1 MQHTDPVTRAVVPPL
16 HVSTTF
22 YREPDNT
29 YPAGFIY
36 ARPDNQTVRDAESVI
51 AMLEAAGAGALLFA
65 SGMAAA
71 TSVFRALDP
80 GDHVVVS
87 RVMYWAL
94 RNWLAGE
101 ATRWGLRVEFVDS
114 DNLDDLR
121 AAVKPGR
128 TKLVYIETPGNP
140 LWTIT
145 DIAAAAEIAHQ
156 AGARLAVDSTA
167 ASPYHTQP
175 LALGADIVM
184 HAATKILNGHT
195 DVVCGA
201 LAGRVDDEFWA
212 RLKQIRDVGRRDR
225 RAVRSVSADARS
237 AHALRSRASAG
248 GERAE
253 ARGKTGRASEG
264 GRRVVS
270 GFDDAPGARSG
281 GASDEEWLRLHD
293 VGARRGGRAIG

>member
-1 MQHTDPVTRAVVPPL
+1 MASGSDEAGGAGATPWTRETLTAQAMQHTDPVTRAVVPPL

-29 YPAGFIY
+29 YPSGFIY
-36 ARPDNQTVRDAESVI
+36 ARPDNQTVRDAESVHRD
-51 AMLEAAGAGALLFA
+51 AGGGRRRGDAVRVRHGGRDRRCSARSIPA
-65 SGMAAA
+65 I
-71 TSVFRALDP
+71 TSSC
-80 GDHVVVS
+80 S

-114 DNLDDLR
+114 DNLDALR

-175 LALGADIVM
+175 LALGADLVM

-201 LAGRVDDEFWA
+201 LAARVDDEFWT
-212 RLKQIRDVGRRDR
+212 RLKQIRMSGGAIVGPFEAYLLTRGLRTLFV
-225 RAVRSVSADARS
+225 RARQQA
-237 AHALRSRASAG
+237 ASAQML
-248 GERAE
+248 AE
-253 ARGKTGRASEG
+253 QTRRASEG
-264 GRRVVS
+264 RAPCCIRV
-270 GFDDAPGARSG
+270 
-281 GASDEEWLRLHD
+281 
-293 VGARRGGRAIG
+293 